1 MTPDDRG
8 PKTPMSTDYEHLAAR
23 LTDQGV
29 DVAAVRARLSELVV
43 EVPSW
48 GFGDSGTRFATF
60 LQDGRPRTVIERLE
74 DAAEVQR
81 LSGASSRVALHI
93 PWDAVDDYAQLGR
106 EITDRGLTVGTIN
119 PNLFQDVDYK
129 LGSITNPDAGIRRKA
144 TDHLLECGEIARA
157 TGSDALSLWFAD
169 GTNYVGQD
177 DLLERRQRMRE
188 ALQEL
193 HGATGSDSGGAG
205 GNPISLLV
213 EYKLYEPAFYA
224 TDLADWGSAAL
235 LCREIGERA
244 QVLVDLGHHA
254 HGVNIEQIVA
264 ILASYGLLGGFH
276 TNDRR
281 YGDDDLI
288 TGSVNPFALFSI
300 FTELTALPQLPRI
313 SIDQGHNVETKV
325 EAILRSVLN
334 IQDSYAKALL
344 VDRPALAEAQRD
356 GDVNRAHG
364 LLTDAFATDVRPLTA
379 SVREAKGAAADPV
392 AALRD
397 GGYPQKIIDARGKA
411 AGVAGGWGR

>member
-1 MTPDDRG
+1 MIA
-8 PKTPMSTDYEHLAAR
+8 YEHLATALADR
-23 LTDQGV
+23 GV
-29 DVAAVRARLSELVV
+29 DLATVRRRLAELVV

-60 LQDGRPRTVIERLE
+60 LQDGRPRNVLERLD
-74 DAAEVQR
+74 DAAEVAR
-81 LSGASSRVALHI
+81 LSGSASRVGLHV

-106 EITDRGLTVGTIN
+106 ELHDRGLTVGAIN

-144 TDHLLECGEIARA
+144 TDQLLECGRIAA
-157 TGSDALSLWFAD
+157 AIGSDALSLWFAD

-177 DLLERRQRMRE
+177 DLLARRERMRD
-188 ALQEL
+188 ALREL
-193 HGATGSDSGGAG
+193 HAATAADGTA
-205 GNPISLLV
+205 LLL

-235 LCREIGERA
+235 LCREVGERA
-244 QVLVDLGHHA
+244 SVLVDLGHHA

-264 ILASYGLLGGFH
+264 ILASHGLLGGFH
-276 TNDRR
+276 ANDRR

-300 FTELTALPQLPRI
+300 FTELTALAELPRI
-313 SIDQGHNVETKV
+313 AIDQGHNVETKV
-325 EAILRSVLN
+325 EAMLRSVLN
-334 IQDSYAKALL
+334 LQDAYAKALL
-344 VDRPALAEAQRD
+344 VDRVALAEAQRE
-356 GDVNRAHG
+356 GDVNRAYG
-364 LLTDAFATDVRPLTA
+364 LLADAFAVDVRPLTA
-379 SVREAKGAAADPV
+379 SVREQQGASADPI
-392 AALRD
+392 AELRSS
-397 GGYPQKIIDARGKA
+397 GYVQRTIDARGRA

>member
-1 MTPDDRG
+1 
-8 PKTPMSTDYEHLAAR
+8 MSTDYEHLAGR
-23 LTDQGV
+23 LSDQGV

-60 LQDGRPRTVIERLE
+60 LQDGRPRTVVERLE

-81 LSGASSRVALHI
+81 LSGASSRIALHI
-93 PWDAVDDYAQLGR
+93 PWDAVDDYAALGR

-144 TDHLLECGEIARA
+144 TDHLLECGEIAKA
-157 TGSDALSLWFAD
+157 IGSDALSLWFAD

-177 DLLERRQRMRE
+177 DLLARRHRMRE

-193 HGATGSDSGGAG
+193 HAATEAERTA
-205 GNPISLLV
+205 LLV

-300 FTELTALPQLPRI
+300 FFELTALPQLPRI

-344 VDRPALAEAQRD
+344 VDRTALAEAQAE

-379 SVREAKGAAADPV
+379 SVREEQGAAADPV
-392 AALRD
+392 AALRE
-397 GGYPQKIIDARGKA
+397 GGYPQRIIDARGHA